1 MGLSSHFM
9 TITFTAKDK
18 VAATF
23 NVAATVP
30 IMSPIVGHL
39 THEAEEVISGALAPE
54 VATD

>member
-1 MGLSSHFM
+1 M
-9 TITFTAKDK
+9 TINCTAK
-18 VAATF
+18 VATTV

-30 IMSPIVGHL
+30 VMSPIVGHL

>member
-9 TITFTAKDK
+9 TINCTAK
-18 VAATF
+18 
-23 NVAATVP
+23 VAATVP
-30 IMSPIVGHL
+30 VMSPIVGHL